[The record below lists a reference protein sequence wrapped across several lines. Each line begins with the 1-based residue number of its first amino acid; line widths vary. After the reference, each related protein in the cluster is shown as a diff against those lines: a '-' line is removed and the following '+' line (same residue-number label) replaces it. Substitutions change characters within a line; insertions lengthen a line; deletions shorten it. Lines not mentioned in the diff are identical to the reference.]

1 MLLYLG
7 HMHIRILTKKTDA
20 YSIHNSHAG
29 NDKDIL
35 GYTGM
40 YLYALHC
47 ITKS

>member
-1 MLLYLG
+1 
-7 HMHIRILTKKTDA
+7 MHIRILAKKKTDA